1 MNHIGQDIIS
11 SDSESVS
18 SDSVSAVATLTTPQK
33 QKTLLRTMNCVGI
46 ALHSG
51 EKVSLTLKPA
61 EANTGIIFR
70 RTDIPGSRE
79 IEAHWDNVVDTRM
92 CTTIGNDDGVT
103 IATIEHLMSALS
115 GCEVDNVYVDVN
127 GPEVPVMDGSAQ
139 PFVFLIECAG
149 LLEQDAP
156 RRVIEILKPVR
167 VEIGDKMAELIPSD
181 TFSVGFE
188 IDFESEVVAKQS
200 ISVTMVNGTFKKE
213 VARARTFGFMHE
225 VEQLRAA
232 GLGLGGSLD
241 NAVIVEGNKVLNEDG
256 LRYDDE
262 FVRHKV
268 LDAVGDLYTAGG
280 VILGSYKGVRSGH
293 ALTNQLL
300 RALFADRSAWRYVD
314 FEEEVEA
321 VYVAAD
327 AEVVDLIAVTA

>member
-1 MNHIGQDIIS
+1 MNQLGQDIIS
-11 SDSESVS
+11 NNNEQV
-18 SDSVSAVATLTTPQK
+18 APVATSIVPEK
-33 QKTLLRTMNCVGI
+33 QNTLLRTMNCVGI

-51 EKVSLTLKPA
+51 EKVSLTLRPA
-61 EANTGIIFR
+61 EANTGVVFR
-70 RTDIPGSRE
+70 RTDILGSRE
-79 IEAHWDNVVDTRM
+79 IVASWDNVVDTRM
-92 CTTIGNDDGVT
+92 CTTIGNDDGVR
-103 IATIEHLMSALS
+103 ISTIEHLMSALA
-115 GCEVDNVYVDVN
+115 GCGVDNVYVDVN

-188 IDFESEVVAKQS
+188 IDFENELVAKQA

-241 NAVIVEGNKVLNEDG
+241 NAVIVEGDKVLNEDG

-268 LDAVGDLYTAGG
+268 LDAVGDLFTAGG
-280 VILGSYKGVRSGH
+280 VILGSYKGIRSGH

-300 RALFADRSAWRYVD
+300 RALFADKSAWRYVD
-314 FEEEVEA
+314 FSEEIDGEFIAEE
-321 VYVAAD
+321 
-327 AEVVDLIAVTA
+327 AEVVDLVAVTG

>member
-1 MNHIGQDIIS
+1 MNQLGQDIIS
-11 SDSESVS
+11 NNNEQVS
-18 SDSVSAVATLTTPQK
+18 PVATSIVPEK
-33 QKTLLRTMNCVGI
+33 QNTLLRTMNCVGI

-51 EKVSLTLKPA
+51 EKVSLTLRPA
-61 EANTGIIFR
+61 EVNTGVVFR
-70 RTDIPGSRE
+70 RTDILGSRE
-79 IEAHWDNVVDTRM
+79 IVASWDNVVDTRM
-92 CTTIGNDDGVT
+92 CTTIGNDDGVR
-103 IATIEHLMSALS
+103 ISTIEHLMSALA
-115 GCEVDNVYVDVN
+115 GCGVDNVYVDVN

-188 IDFESEVVAKQS
+188 IDFENELVAKQA

-241 NAVIVEGNKVLNEDG
+241 NAVIVEGDKVLNEDG

-268 LDAVGDLYTAGG
+268 LDAVGDLFTAGG
-280 VILGSYKGVRSGH
+280 VILGSYKGIRSGH

-300 RALFADRSAWRYVD
+300 RALFADKSAWRYVD
-314 FEEEVEA
+314 FSEETDGEFIAEEA
-321 VYVAAD
+321 
-327 AEVVDLIAVTA
+327 EIVDLVAVTG

>member
-11 SDSESVS
+11 NDSEQASPVTTLSV
-18 SDSVSAVATLTTPQK
+18 PQK
-33 QKTLLRTMNCVGI
+33 QNTLLRTMNCVGI

-51 EKVSLTLKPA
+51 EKVSLTLRPA

-70 RTDIPGSRE
+70 RTDILGSKE
-79 IEAHWDNVVDTRM
+79 IEARWDNVIDTRM

-103 IATIEHLMSALS
+103 ISTIEHLMSALA
-115 GCEVDNVYVDVN
+115 GCGVDNVYLDVN

-167 VEIGDKMAELIPSD
+167 VEIGDKKAELIPSD

-188 IDFESEVVAKQS
+188 IDFESEVVAKQA

-241 NAVIVEGNKVLNEDG
+241 NAVIVDGDKVLNEDG

-280 VILGSYKGVRSGH
+280 VILGSFKGVRSGH

-300 RALFADRSAWRYVD
+300 RALFADKSAWRYVD
-314 FEEEVEA
+314 FDTDVETE
-321 VYVAAD
+321 YVTET
-327 AEVVDLIAVTA
+327 AEVIDLVAVTA